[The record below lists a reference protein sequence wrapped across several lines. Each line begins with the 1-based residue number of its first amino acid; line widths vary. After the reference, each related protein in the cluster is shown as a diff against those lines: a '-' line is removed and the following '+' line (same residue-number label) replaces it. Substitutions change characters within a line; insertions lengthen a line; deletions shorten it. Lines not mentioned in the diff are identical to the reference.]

1 LDVDHL
7 NIVIFSIII
16 FTFHASDLTSMSLI
30 LQNLKQISTDSFLSE
45 KFLQTSD
52 FAIYSVLNSLS
63 ALYEQ
68 YSGSMVMEGEALD
81 ELVLVF
87 NADAQGDLLRRIGT
101 ARRTLSFLRSHIR
114 AKRDILSVLTTK
126 DIPLVTK
133 DTKVYLRDVLDKYNR
148 MEESLLLTKDT
159 LNNLHATYLA
169 RISIEVAE
177 ASNKVNEIMK
187 NFWSSGYHIHS
198 FRSCSWNLGN
208 ECESAR

>member
-1 LDVDHL
+1 
-7 NIVIFSIII
+7 
-16 FTFHASDLTSMSLI
+16 
-30 LQNLKQISTDSFLSE
+30 
-45 KFLQTSD
+45 
-52 FAIYSVLNSLS
+52 VLNSLS

-68 YSGSMVMEGEALD
+68 YSGSMVGEGEALD

-187 NFWSSGYHIHS
+187 TFGAVATI
-198 FRSCSWNLGN
+198 FIPLGLVAGIWGMN
-208 ECESAR
+208 VKVPGEEIDNYNWFIGIVLFMIAFAVTIFYFFLRKGLF